1 MNYPLKTRQICFFAI
16 AFLPITKLFM
26 MSSIVA
32 SISKEDMWISL
43 LLNVIADFLTLFALL
58 ALVKNEEGTL
68 KDILTNA
75 IGEKA
80 TKVLLI
86 FYAVYFII
94 KAIIP
99 FNEQEAYVIQTLY
112 LTMPNALA
120 FLPVFIIPVYLS
132 SKKLRVLGRCAD
144 IVWIF
149 TLIGFILIIVLSIGN
164 INLNSLLPVGANNL
178 KNITKGSTKALVW
191 FGDSAYFLFFLGN
204 FKKDKNYRLKI
215 LLCFALSLLFVLLFG
230 VIFWCT
236 FTSIAFRQ
244 RFALTEI
251 SKYMTVINNI
261 GRFDYF
267 AIFLLLFGGVFSLS
281 LPIFFASR
289 ILADVFNVKN
299 KYICPIILTAIVCFI
314 SIFLNKFFV
323 SIENFLIND
332 AYIIFLIFGNVVPI
346 LIGLS
351 TKLHTRRK
359 IYETQ

>member
-26 MSSIVA
+26 MSSVVA
-32 SISKEDMWISL
+32 SVSKEDMWISIL
-43 LLNVIADFLTLFALL
+43 INVLVDFLTLFAIFS
-58 ALVKNEEGTL
+58 LVKNEEGTL
-68 KDILTNA
+68 KDILTKA
-75 IGEKA
+75 VGEKL
-80 TKVLLI
+80 TKIILLSYV
-86 FYAVYFII
+86 FYFLI

-120 FLPVFIIPVYLS
+120 FLPVFIVPVYLS
-132 SKKLRVLGRCAD
+132 SKKLRIIGRCSDA
-144 IVWIF
+144 VWIF
-149 TLIGFILIIVLSIGN
+149 TLIGFVLIFALSIGN
-164 INLNSLLPVGANNL
+164 INLNAILPVGANNA
-178 KNITKGSTKALVW
+178 KTIVRGSTKALVW

-204 FKKDKNYRLKI
+204 FYKDKKYRLKI
-215 LLCFALSLLFVLLFG
+215 LLSFALSLLLVLLFAL
-230 VIFWCT
+230 IFWCT

-267 AIFLLLFGGVFSLS
+267 AIFLLLFSGVFSLS

-289 ILADVFNVKN
+289 ILSDLFDIKN
-299 KYICPIILTAIVCFI
+299 KYVFPVITTAVVCFV

-323 SIENFLIND
+323 TIENFLIND
-332 AYIIFLIFGNVVPI
+332 AWIIFLLFGNVLPI
-346 LIGLS
+346 FIGFCARLN
-351 TKLHTRRK
+351 RRRNN
-359 IYETQ
+359 YES

>member
-1 MNYPLKTRQICFFAI
+1 MNYPLKTRQVCFFAI
-16 AFLPITKLFM
+16 AFLPISKLFM
-26 MSSIVA
+26 MSSIIA
-32 SISKEDMWISL
+32 SVVKEDMWISIL
-43 LLNVIADFLTLFALL
+43 INVLIDFLTLFTFLTL
-58 ALVKNEEGTL
+58 TKNEEGTI
-68 KDILTNA
+68 KDILSRTL
-75 IGEKA
+75 GEKL
-80 TKVLLI
+80 TKVILL
-86 FYAVYFII
+86 FYVFYFIL

-132 SKKLRVLGRCAD
+132 SKKIRVLGRCAD

-149 TLIGFILIIVLSIGN
+149 TLIGFSLILVLSIGN
-164 INLNSLLPVGANNL
+164 INLNSLLPIGANNL
-178 KNITKGSTKALVW
+178 KTITKGSAKALVW
-191 FGDSAYFLFFLGN
+191 FGDSAYFLFLLGN
-204 FKKDKNYRLKI
+204 FYKDIKYKLKI
-215 LLCFALSLLFVLLFG
+215 LLSFALSLFLVLLFA

-281 LPIFFASR
+281 LPIFFASK
-289 ILADVFNVKN
+289 ILAEVVNIKN
-299 KYICPIILTAIVCFI
+299 NYIFPVIITAIVCFV
-314 SIFLNKFFV
+314 SIFLNRFFV

-332 AYIIFLIFGNVVPI
+332 ACIIFLIFGNVFPV
-346 LIGLS
+346 LIGLCVRFS
-351 TKLHTRRK
+351 KRR
-359 IYETQ
+359 INYE